1 MGAILGVL
9 LSFML
14 VTHWN
19 GYQARGA
26 FLRYQGG
33 IVMIRRGNVL
43 ARLRVLYDV
52 GECFVT
58 LKCYTIVTFMGN
70 GLKVV
75 IMNLHKHIG
84 NLCATF
90 PFESYFFHGH
100 AAT

>member
-1 MGAILGVL
+1 MGAILGFL
-9 LSFML
+9 LFFML

-26 FLRYQGG
+26 FLGYQGG

-70 GLKVV
+70 
-75 IMNLHKHIG
+75 
-84 NLCATF
+84 LCAIF
-90 PFESYFFHGH
+90 PFTPYCSHRH